1 MGDVF
6 RRNPDA
12 TLDFVGRSKYLIKS
26 GGENIYPAEIEQIL
40 LLDPRIADAVVVRRA
55 DARWGEVPVVFIVPG
70 EPGLTAAEILSTC
83 RGRIADYKL
92 PKDVRFIEE
101 AQMPRSVQGKALR
114 HALEAMLQGE
124 AAG

>member
-1 MGDVF
+1 
-6 RRNPDA
+6 
-12 TLDFVGRSKYLIKS
+12 
-26 GGENIYPAEIEQIL
+26 
-40 LLDPRIADAVVVRRA
+40 
-55 DARWGEVPVVFIVPG
+55 VVFIVPG

-124 AAG
+124 APD